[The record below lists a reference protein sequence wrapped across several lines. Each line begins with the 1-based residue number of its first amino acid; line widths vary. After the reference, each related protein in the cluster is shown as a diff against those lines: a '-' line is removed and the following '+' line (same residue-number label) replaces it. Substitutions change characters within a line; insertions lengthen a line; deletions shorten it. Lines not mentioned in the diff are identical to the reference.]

1 MILDKNGF
9 KQLRPVDSHCTIGP
23 TVNCRSC
30 KLQPVTILVA
40 CCCSWTQMSRA
51 GRAGSCWKQ
60 ACLAACMRLCHR
72 PSPLPTE
79 PQSASSLLGTAAY
92 LPLRLLAAL
101 KPLASDLRHDCRYH
115 DIGNVGVEHASP
127 AAIRAA
133 LAAPRA
139 SNPQRQEFTRD
150 HLLRC
155 GLVAELHARV
165 RAGLQGCNASANA
178 LPKQA
183 MCVQMTPGNKTAQGV
198 EGGV

>member
-1 MILDKNGF
+1 MISNSCA
-9 KQLRPVDSHCTIGP
+9 QLIRTAPSAPLSTAGAASCNPSLSSWPAAVPGSRCRGPAGQAVVGSKLAWLPACVCALAPRHCRQSHK
-23 TVNCRSC
+23 VR
-30 KLQPVTILVA
+30 LA
-40 CCCSWTQMSRA
+40 CWAQ
-51 GRAGSCWKQ
+51 
-60 ACLAACMRLCHR
+60 
-72 PSPLPTE
+72 LPTCL
-79 PQSASSLLGTAAY
+79 SACF
-92 LPLRLLAAL
+92 AAL

-183 MCVQMTPGNKTAQGV
+183 MCVQMTPGNMTAQGV